1 MMLSVQTLFAQNVF
15 RAVVK
20 DGESKEPLIG
30 VSAVLAVS
38 KTAVVSNAEGEIVI
52 ENVPDGQQ
60 RITFSYIG
68 YESETKTFT
77 FPLSADKPVE
87 IFLEEDEEMLEEI
100 TVSSTRGT
108 RTIRD
113 IPTRVEFISSEE
125 LGEKGRGSRVI
136 SVCSSTRAQESSRS
150 RLPRHLPMRQ

>member
-125 LGEKGRGSRVI
+125 LGEGQYEAG
-136 SVCSSTRAQESSRS
+136 
-150 RLPRHLPMRQ
+150 